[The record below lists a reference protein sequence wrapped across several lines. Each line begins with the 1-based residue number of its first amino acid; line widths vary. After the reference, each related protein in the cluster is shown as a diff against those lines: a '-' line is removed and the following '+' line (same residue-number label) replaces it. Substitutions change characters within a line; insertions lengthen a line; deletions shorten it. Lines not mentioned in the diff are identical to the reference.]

1 MSDKKFDIGLVSLED
16 ITIRNA
22 TLENHSG
29 KTSVDLSGLEIAF
42 QYELNPSISI
52 RSKKVQITAEY
63 DIRVAEANSEKLE
76 ISSRYSIVF
85 LYAVENLVEL
95 AIPDERKGLSVDD
108 EMLSNLLNITY
119 STSRGILY
127 TRYLGTLLQGL
138 ILPII
143 ATTELFESPSAVKSI
158 LTKS

>member
-1 MSDKKFDIGLVSLED
+1 MSDKKFDIRLVSLED

-29 KTSVDLSGLEIAF
+29 KTSVDLSRLEIAF
-42 QYELNPSISI
+42 QYELNASISI

-63 DIRVAEANSEKLE
+63 DIRVADANSEKLE

-85 LYAVENLVEL
+85 LYTVENLAEL

-158 LTKS
+158 STKS